1 MGDLSVVIKLAGGL
15 RKVRITAWVGMQR
28 CERLL
33 RGNCEER
40 VKLGPLSEKFKA
52 SGKLGYQLSQLTNC
66 LS

>member
-28 CERLL
+28 RETLL
-33 RGNCEER
+33 RGSCEEQI
-40 VKLGPLSEKFKA
+40 KLGPLSEKFKS
-52 SGKLGYQLSQLTNC
+52 SGKLGYQLSQLTKS